1 MKKRKNQRI
10 KRTLK
15 NKQVITNL
23 RQVENLEN
31 TIQELEVK
39 LKDIDIEMNNKGSE
53 YEKLLE
59 LVKEKQRIQEELDL
73 IIEKWM
79 DIENSQ

>member
-1 MKKRKNQRI
+1 M
-10 KRTLK
+10 
-15 NKQVITNL
+15 
-23 RQVENLEN
+23 
-31 TIQELEVK
+31 
-39 LKDIDIEMNNKGSE
+39 GSE

-59 LVKEKQRIQEELDL
+59 LGKEKERIQEELDI